1 MVTYNLAGCTARHA
15 TLTPNSSEVL
25 IHFFNM
31 LALTGPPKV
40 EGVMFGNNI
49 VKNGRIHQQI
59 KWNAPVLR
67 YNEFPEYIIRYA
79 DSERKLL
86 SGIFEFSSDPNTT
99 LQLNFRTTNITYY
112 VVVAVRP
119 SGMQRRGDYINP
131 VSITY
136 ASEFITRTA

>member
-1 MVTYNLAGCTARHA
+1 MLHYI
-15 TLTPNSSEVL
+15 TPTSSEVL
-25 IHFFNM
+25 IHLFNIIV
-31 LALTGPPKV
+31 LTGPAKV

-49 VKNGRIHQQI
+49 VKNDRIHQEI
-59 KWNAPVLR
+59 EWDMPELR
-67 YNEFPEYIIRYA
+67 YNEFPEYTIRYA
-79 DSERKLL
+79 DSKEDLFRRK
-86 SGIFEFSSDPNTT
+86 SEFSSEPNIT
-99 LQLNFRTTNITYY
+99 LQLNFSTTNITYY